1 MDHTVTPGAEHER
14 SALPLLL
21 DEAVVRA
28 LVEDAPD
35 GIVMT
40 DEDGRIVLVNRQ
52 TERLFG
58 YSRDELLGA
67 EVEILIPEAARGPH
81 TAHRLRYR
89 AAPRARPMGIGMEL
103 SGRRADGAVFP
114 VEVSLSP
121 ISSGRGRYFLAIV
134 RDVSARKA
142 ADAER
147 DRLQQLLDAGHE
159 AIFVIDPTTLG
170 FAYVNQGAAELT
182 GYRREQLAEMTPAH
196 LTPHLDADAHRDML
210 DGLLERGIDRL
221 EFQTVVRRA
230 DGTDVDCDVLM
241 QVVEAGDERWGVA
254 FVRDVTERVRAEA
267 ALREAEREM
276 AMLTDRE
283 RIARDLH
290 DLVIQRLFATGMSLQ
305 AVVPLAPPPAAERIQ
320 QAIDDLDGT
329 IRDIRRAIF
338 ELQAH
343 RLAGGSARQ
352 AVMEV
357 VDELAPSLGF
367 APHVSFAGPVDAL
380 VTGEVA
386 EHLLAALREMLANV
400 ARHAGASRASVD
412 LTVGDDIVLRVVD
425 DGRGIGE
432 TTRRSGLA
440 NLAERASALG
450 GRFTVGPGPQG
461 GTAATWRVPIPR

>member
-1 MDHTVTPGAEHER
+1 MTPGAGR
-14 SALPLLL
+14 SEPTPSPLL

-28 LVEDAPD
+28 LVEEAPD

-58 YSRDELLGA
+58 YTRDQLVGA
-67 EVEILIPEAARGPH
+67 EVEVLLPEKFRGPH

-103 SGRRADGAVFP
+103 AGRRADGAVFP

-121 ISSGRGRYFLAIV
+121 ISSGTGRYFLAIV

-142 ADAER
+142 AEAER
-147 DRLQQLLDAGHE
+147 ERLQRLLDAGHE
-159 AIFVIDPTTLG
+159 AIFVIDPSSLEFT
-170 FAYVNQGAAELT
+170 YVNEGAVELT
-182 GYRREQLAEMTPAH
+182 GYRRDQLLDDMTPAH
-196 LTPHLDADAHRDML
+196 LTPHLDTAAHRDML
-210 DGLLERGIDRL
+210 DGLLARGLDRL
-221 EFQTVVRRA
+221 EFQTTLRRA
-230 DGTDVDCDVLM
+230 DGSEVECEALM
-241 QVVEAGDERWGVA
+241 QVVSAGEDHWGVA

-276 AMLTDRE
+276 AMLADRE

-320 QAIDDLDGT
+320 HAIDDLDGT

-338 ELQAH
+338 ELQSH
-343 RLAGGSARQ
+343 RATGSSTRA
-352 AVMEV
+352 AVIAIA
-357 VDELAPSLGF
+357 DELAPSLGF
-367 APHVSFAGPVDAL
+367 APQVSFAGPVDAL

-386 EHLLAALREMLANV
+386 DHLLAAVRELLANV
-400 ARHAGASRASVD
+400 ARHAGATTVTVD
-412 LTVGDDIVLRVVD
+412 LTVGDDIVLRVAD
-425 DGRGIGE
+425 DGRGIAA
-432 TTRRSGLA
+432 TSRRSGLA
-440 NLAERASALG
+440 NLAERAAALG
-450 GRFTVGPGPQG
+450 GSFSVGPGPRG
-461 GTAATWRVPIPR
+461 GTTATWRVPIPR